1 MGAEERGRGSSGAS
15 AEEASS
21 ARLLLLLLLMGL
33 LGLLRL
39 LGLTEEGAWRGERTA
54 RSRRLLS
61 SEGEG
66 GCGGAAEE

>member
-1 MGAEERGRGSSGAS
+1 LGAEERGRGSAGAS

-21 ARLLLLLLLMGL
+21 ARLLMLLLLLGL
-33 LGLLRL
+33 LGLLGL
-39 LGLTEEGAWRGERTA
+39 LWLTGERAWRGERTA
-54 RSRRLLS
+54 HSRRLLS